1 MKSSPRRGAG
11 GFDVFDFKEED
22 ELADLAS
29 EKFLE
34 KFKSSS
40 VDHHSTLKEEFVEC
54 GNAFLYFPTVSG
66 NQTDFFLFV
75 LFHGMLSLLTC
86 FTLII
91 LHLLFSWNKPHTIC
105 LLTFY
110 YSN

>member
-40 VDHHSTLKEEFVEC
+40 VDHHSTLKEEFLEC

-75 LFHGMLSLLTC
+75 LFGNFPRNRKIVVLYV
-86 FTLII
+86 II
-91 LHLLFSWNKPHTIC
+91 YIYLNK
-105 LLTFY
+105 LAL
-110 YSN
+110 NL

>member
-40 VDHHSTLKEEFVEC
+40 VDHHSTLKEEFLEC
-54 GNAFLYFPTVSG
+54 GNAFLYFPTVSREP
-66 NQTDFFLFV
+66 NRRF
-75 LFHGMLSLLTC
+75 C
-86 FTLII
+86 FCFIWQ
-91 LHLLFSWNKPHTIC
+91 FSENSENSCC
-105 LLTFY
+105 LRDYLYIFE
-110 YSN
+110 

>member
-40 VDHHSTLKEEFVEC
+40 VDHHSTLKEEFLEC
-54 GNAFLYFPTVSG
+54 GNAFLYFPTVSREP
-66 NQTDFFLFV
+66 NRRFFLLYLAIFRE
-75 LFHGMLSLLTC
+75 FG
-86 FTLII
+86 
-91 LHLLFSWNKPHTIC
+91 K
-105 LLTFY
+105 
-110 YSN
+110 